1 MARGLRQPRGRTE
14 QAYQTATLSAV
25 VAETMDP
32 ATSGTARATAC
43 SHCGTAD
50 QSEEGDGCQEPPQH
64 WRWPYWS
71 IHITVSS
78 RTGILPPLASP
89 SLTQQRFSSVRV
101 PKGFESK
108 RAVPQETEKLQLHQ
122 CGRGPSKGWA
132 PCERHDDD
140 KAQGP

>member
-1 MARGLRQPRGRTE
+1 
-14 QAYQTATLSAV
+14 
-25 VAETMDP
+25 MD
-32 ATSGTARATAC
+32 AKS
-43 SHCGTAD
+43 
-50 QSEEGDGCQEPPQH
+50 PPQH

-71 IHITVSS
+71 IHITVSLQ
-78 RTGILPPLASP
+78 GQGYCLLLLAP
-89 SLTQQRFSSVRV
+89 SLTQQRFSSVRL